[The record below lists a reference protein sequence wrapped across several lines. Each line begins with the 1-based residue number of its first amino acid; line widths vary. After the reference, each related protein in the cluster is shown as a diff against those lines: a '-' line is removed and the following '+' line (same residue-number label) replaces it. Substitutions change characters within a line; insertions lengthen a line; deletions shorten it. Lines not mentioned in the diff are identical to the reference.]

1 MRNAI
6 NSWLHRC
13 LTRPTKVFNLLLLSI
28 ISKNKLSEN
37 LFKLRETIL
46 TLVRLMNLQSITRFD
61 PNYDRESMSNDL
73 ISRPVLIAQTNEEIG
88 TIDDVLVDE
97 SGHFRY
103 LVVNA
108 GSWLSNR
115 KFLLPVGICRAYQE
129 AKAIALIGI
138 NNKQDLEQ
146 LPPYQGDSQ
155 IDYDY
160 EENLRSIYRQFL
172 ATDNSTTA
180 NYDRDNYSYDSEPDL
195 YQISPEESQTIKLY
209 EERLVT
215 NKQRREAGEVTIG
228 KRVETET
235 QEVEIP
241 LEQEKIVVKKNTVA
255 EENIPVAPGE
265 ATFEEGEVAKVKV
278 YEETANIEKQAF
290 VREEVEVK
298 KEVEK
303 EVVNA
308 EETLRKEE
316 LEITG
321 EEKDLEVEQ

>member
-1 MRNAI
+1 M
-6 NSWLHRC
+6 S
-13 LTRPTKVFNLLLLSI
+13 
-28 ISKNKLSEN
+28 
-37 LFKLRETIL
+37 
-46 TLVRLMNLQSITRFD
+46 LQSITEFD

-73 ISRPVLIAQTNEEIG
+73 ISRPVLIAQTDEEIG
-88 TIDDVLVDE
+88 TIDDILVDE

-103 LVVNA
+103 LIVNP

-115 KFLLPVGICRAYQE
+115 KFLLPVGICRADRE

-138 NNKQDLEQ
+138 TNKEDLQQ
-146 LPPYQGDSQ
+146 LPPYQKDSQ

-160 EENLRSIYRQFL
+160 EENLRGIYRQFL
-172 ATDNSTTA
+172 ATEDSSTTA

-195 YQISPEESQTIKLY
+195 YQISAEESETIKLY

-215 NKQRREAGEVTIG
+215 DKQRREAGEVTIG
-228 KRVETET
+228 KRVETKT
-235 QEVEIP
+235 QKVEVP
-241 LEQEKIVVKKNTVA
+241 LEQEKVVVKRSEVA
-255 EENIPVAPGE
+255 EENVPVAPGE

-321 EEKDLEVEQ
+321 EEKNLEVEQ